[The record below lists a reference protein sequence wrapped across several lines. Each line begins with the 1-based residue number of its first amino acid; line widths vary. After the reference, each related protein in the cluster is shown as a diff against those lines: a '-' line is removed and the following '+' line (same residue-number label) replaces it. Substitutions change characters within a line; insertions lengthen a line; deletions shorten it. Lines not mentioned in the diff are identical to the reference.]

1 MPTIDDAFRAAL
13 GQHQAGRLDAAET
26 IYRQILEVVPAHAPA
41 LHLLGVIALQSARPQ
56 EAISLIGRAL
66 AIDSLQPG
74 FHSNLGEAH
83 RSLGQLSEAVG
94 CYRQA
99 LVLAPDFSEAHNNLA
114 LALQIQGEFAAAR
127 DHFEQALR
135 IMPDYVEAHYNL
147 GRLLLLEGDF
157 QRGWRE
163 YGWRMRMRG
172 HPSQNLQAPRWA
184 GEQDGQRRLLLY
196 AEQGLGDTLQF
207 VRYLPLVRACVLN
220 VTTAVP
226 RALLPIL
233 TSSGFTDLIAQNEP
247 LPVVD
252 WQCSLASLPQA
263 FETRVDT
270 IPATT
275 PYLYADPRLIEKWRA
290 RLSAVEGLKVGIAWQ
305 GNPAFYSD
313 RFRSIAL
320 AEFAPL
326 AKIPGVRLIRLQQ
339 QGVGEAMSAEGDRVQ
354 MISWDEEIDGVGN
367 EFMDTAAIMA
377 SLDLVITSD
386 TSIAHLAGALDV
398 PVWVALSLA
407 PDWRWLLERDD
418 SPWYPTMRL
427 FRQTRLADWSDVF
440 KRMAQE
446 LESRTKAAQC
456 RPIV

>member
-1 MPTIDDAFRAAL
+1 MPTIEDAFRAAL

-26 IYRQILEVVPAHAPA
+26 IYRQILEVVPTHAPA

-56 EAISLIGRAL
+56 EAISLIQRAV

-83 RSLGQLSEAVG
+83 RALGQLPEAVA

-99 LVLAPDFSEAHNNLA
+99 LTLAPDFSEAHNNLA
-114 LALQIQGEFAAAR
+114 LALQIQGQFAAAR

-135 IMPDYVEAHYNL
+135 IVADYVEAHYNL
-147 GRLLLLEGDF
+147 GRLLLLQGDY
-157 QRGWRE
+157 QRGWQE

-172 HPSQNLQAPRWA
+172 HPSQNMPAPEWA
-184 GEQDGQRRLLLY
+184 GEPDGQRRLLLY

-207 VRYLPLVRACVLN
+207 VRYLPLVCARVPN
-220 VTTAVP
+220 VTTVVP

-233 TSSGFTDLIAQNEP
+233 TSSGFTDLIAQDEP
-247 LPVVD
+247 PPVAD
-252 WQCSLASLPQA
+252 WQCSLASLPKV
-263 FETRVDT
+263 FETRADT

-275 PYLYADPRLIEKWRA
+275 PYLHADPRLIEKWQA
-290 RLSAVEGLKVGIAWQ
+290 RLEAVEGLKVGIAWQ

-313 RFRSIAL
+313 RFRSISL

-326 AKIPGVRLIRLQQ
+326 AKVPGVRLIRLQQ
-339 QGVGEAMSAEGDRVQ
+339 KGNAEAEPAESDQLQ
-354 MISWDEEIDGVGN
+354 MISWDSEMDAAGN
-367 EFMDTAAIMA
+367 EFMDTATIMA

-386 TSIAHLAGALDV
+386 TSIAHLAGALGV

-407 PDWRWLLERDD
+407 PDWRWLLARDD
-418 SPWYPTMRL
+418 SPWYPSMRL

-440 KRMAQE
+440 ERTARE
-446 LESRTKAAQC
+446 LESRSKE
-456 RPIV
+456 